1 MFGFSITGRGRR
13 TETIRVNLVSPCHS
27 RFFSTVLHSFLGASY
42 TPKGSISKV
51 LHIFKPYFAFFR
63 PFLRFLRW
71 KGRTTHHQR
80 KKPPQRRTDG
90 QNRPP
95 LRRRARPLCARW
107 LARLPVRS
115 ALRRSGR
122 GAGVFRVRRPCPRP
136 APRARRSRLRRSRC
150 LRGSM
155 GRSALMAG
163 EWAANNRALVPPGLR
178 RRRPPRRRFAVRWRG
193 RAVSGARG
201 GGQLLPRPLAASPS
215 SVWSAWPLAALS
227 HASAR
232 RAGAWPVRPFG
243 AAAARLRPLAWP
255 MAAAPAVAWG
265 KAGLFISR
273 GLAPLPP
280 PRPSKGAPPF
290 PPSCSPCGV
299 RPRAE
304 IIAGDG
310 GRALV
315 PRACGAVG
323 CARGARP
330 CIPAVSAVCLPASG
344 RARSA
349 CRAVCAVRALRRA
362 SPPSSGGQVRA
373 LKGFPILQRE
383 HRGTGT
389 RPLGAQIAA

>member
-1 MFGFSITGRGRR
+1 
-13 TETIRVNLVSPCHS
+13 
-27 RFFSTVLHSFLGASY
+27 
-42 TPKGSISKV
+42 
-51 LHIFKPYFAFFR
+51 
-63 PFLRFLRW
+63 
-71 KGRTTHHQR
+71 
-80 KKPPQRRTDG
+80 
-90 QNRPP
+90 
-95 LRRRARPLCARW
+95 
-107 LARLPVRS
+107 
-115 ALRRSGR
+115 
-122 GAGVFRVRRPCPRP
+122 
-136 APRARRSRLRRSRC
+136 
-150 LRGSM
+150 
-155 GRSALMAG
+155 
-163 EWAANNRALVPPGLR
+163 
-178 RRRPPRRRFAVRWRG
+178 
-193 RAVSGARG
+193 
-201 GGQLLPRPLAASPS
+201 
-215 SVWSAWPLAALS
+215 
-227 HASAR
+227 
-232 RAGAWPVRPFG
+232 
-243 AAAARLRPLAWP
+243 

-290 PPSCSPCGV
+290 PPSCSPAA
-299 RPRAE
+299 RTRAE

-330 CIPAVSAVCLPASG
+330 CIPAVFSVCLPASG

-389 RPLGAQIAA
+389 RLRRSDRRLMAAIWPKPRKKAPALTKSGGIGRFPTPKRPAERPKMGCQRSSRRRSARYGSLWPREAT

>member
-1 MFGFSITGRGRR
+1 MF
-13 TETIRVNLVSPCHS
+13 
-27 RFFSTVLHSFLGASY
+27 Y
-42 TPKGSISKV
+42 TPIPSI
-51 LHIFKPYFAFFR
+51 KPCSTHVNPKICVFS
-63 PFLRFLRW
+63 PFLALFR
-71 KGRTTHHQR
+71 Q
-80 KKPPQRRTDG
+80 KKHSYPPPAEKTATEAHRRP
-90 QNRPP
+90 NSPAAPSRPSAVRP
-95 LRRRARPLCARW
+95 VACPVARPLGLAPLWAR
-107 LARLPVRS
+107 
-115 ALRRSGR
+115 GR
-122 GAGVFRVRRPCPRP
+122 GVCGAPFGSPRP
-136 APRARRSRLRRSRC
+136 AV
-150 LRGSM
+150 
-155 GRSALMAG
+155 
-163 EWAANNRALVPPGLR
+163 VPPACAPCSSLPSASDALLLR
-178 RRRPPRRRFAVRWRG
+178 LNGAPCADGRGVGGQQSRPSAARPAPSPPASPPFRRPLAWSRRLWCAWW
-193 RAVSGARG
+193 
-201 GGQLLPRPLAASPS
+201 GQLLPRPLAASPS

-232 RAGAWPVRPFG
+232 RAGAWP
-243 AAAARLRPLAWP
+243 LRPSGAPAACLRALAWP

-290 PPSCSPCGV
+290 PPSCSPAA
-299 RPRAE
+299 RTRAE
-304 IIAGDG
+304 ILAGDG

-389 RPLGAQIAA
+389 RLRRSDHRQ